1 VSRSVKMNQIAEAE
15 RTRVRFDQADIGQR
29 LETYAR
35 APRVFATAAGSRF
48 QQSNKAIGKEL
59 TA

>member
-1 VSRSVKMNQIAEAE
+1 MNQIAEAE